1 MWNLVKKWEKIWLT
15 DWVAGGHWILSCT
28 YAFRHPLVMPR
39 RVWAK
44 RIQGCTRRD
53 AVPRWSGMPPHHRN
67 WLNCVATSSWDAEI
81 SEMESKRCD
90 WFVVLCRARVAC
102 GRRRVACHFKKSL
115 DSGFWIPKN
124 WDMFADKTIFE
135 EKSLVLDQ
143 NKKLPHWV
151 HNTYAPLR

>member
-1 MWNLVKKWEKIWLT
+1 MWNLVNKWEKIWLT

-44 RIQGCTRRD
+44 RIQGPRMHSARRCASMEWYAAIPQKLAELCCD
-53 AVPRWSGMPPHHRN
+53 LELRCRNIGNGEQKMWLVCSALQSESCLRTQKSCVP
-67 WLNCVATSSWDAEI
+67 
-81 SEMESKRCD
+81 
-90 WFVVLCRARVAC
+90 FQ
-102 GRRRVACHFKKSL
+102 KK
-115 DSGFWIPKN
+115 SGFWIPNN
-124 WDMFADKTIFE
+124 WDMLAYKTIVE
-135 EKSLVLDQ
+135 EKSPALDQ